1 MSILPPTYVRV
12 RLYYSA
18 GLQLMLQQKE
28 IHTGRMEF
36 FNEIVK
42 LQGKVIDFSRQL
54 RSNLSHN
61 GQRTGINLE
70 I

>member
-1 MSILPPTYVRV
+1 M
-12 RLYYSA
+12 A
-18 GLQLMLQQKE
+18 QQKD
-28 IHTGRMEF
+28 IHCGRMEF

-61 GQRTGINLE
+61 SQETGINLE